1 MEHAWKT
8 RSEKDE
14 EYEEILTD
22 LELSVVGDCIP
33 LFVTYTF
40 EQAVDALDKI
50 GWGVHPKWD
59 KGPHDFNA
67 IEEYLFKHDYQII
80 PKGG

>member
-1 MEHAWKT
+1 MEQAC
-8 RSEKDE
+8 EKDE

-22 LELSVVGDCIP
+22 LELNEISRSIP
-33 LFVTYTF
+33 IGMIYDF
-40 EQAVDALDKI
+40 EQIRDHLEKT